1 MCISSSRVAVRGP
14 LQHCAHPHPNP
25 DDVGVLILRA
35 ALPSIDGCGHMEC
48 GAARIAAGLKSN
60 RRTPR
65 VPGSL
70 PRHGGSSCAAAL
82 RSSDFFSP
90 PCKRLS
96 RWDAARHTKRRHRVK
111 GRDPASGRPDTEGLR
126 RRRHT
131 GPTDRGDRQ
140 PRRTSPSAR
149 GNAPATRDSGRTR
162 PHRSKGRTPRPSA
175 RRDEL
180 TVVDASP
187 GAADVHDGRPFGN
200 ANRSSQDV
208 PGAAAGWPRHRREAG
223 EPARSGAGNYRSWAR
238 NRPDDEPGWW
248 DSRSCKET
256 SATGTRPKRKMNL
269 RCLEPTRL
277 LARAD
282 SRGSRASCRPR
293 VRAGARRV
301 RASFY
306 ASTRPSG
313 VLVADDR

>member
-1 MCISSSRVAVRGP
+1 M
-14 LQHCAHPHPNP
+14 
-25 DDVGVLILRA
+25 
-35 ALPSIDGCGHMEC
+35 
-48 GAARIAAGLKSN
+48 
-60 RRTPR
+60 
-65 VPGSL
+65 PGSL

-208 PGAAAGWPRHRREAG
+208 PERRRDGRGTEGKPENLPAVAPATIGAGRETDPTTSPVG
-223 EPARSGAGNYRSWAR
+223 GTPDPARKRQPRELGRSER
-238 NRPDDEPGWW
+238 
-248 DSRSCKET
+248 
-256 SATGTRPKRKMNL
+256 
-269 RCLEPTRL
+269 
-277 LARAD
+277 
-282 SRGSRASCRPR
+282 
-293 VRAGARRV
+293 
-301 RASFY
+301 
-306 ASTRPSG
+306 
-313 VLVADDR
+313 

>member
-1 MCISSSRVAVRGP
+1 M
-14 LQHCAHPHPNP
+14 
-25 DDVGVLILRA
+25 
-35 ALPSIDGCGHMEC
+35 
-48 GAARIAAGLKSN
+48 
-60 RRTPR
+60 
-65 VPGSL
+65 PGSL

-82 RSSDFFSP
+82 RSWDFFSP

-96 RWDAARHTKRRHRVK
+96 RWNAARHTKRRHRVK

-126 RRRHT
+126 RRRHA

-187 GAADVHDGRPFGN
+187 CAADVHDGRPFGN

-269 RCLEPTRL
+269 RCLEPTWL
-277 LARAD
+277 LARAGW
-282 SRGSRASCRPR
+282 RGSRASCRPR

-306 ASTRPSG
+306 ATTRPSG